1 MIEIRSEVGKII
13 GAKQPGSPT
22 GQRSNG
28 HKPDNVA
35 LVATPADALL
45 NTMQRNHAGPS
56 LPPGP
61 LRAPS
66 RSLDGGVATA
76 PSSSNLTSAALPP
89 PSAPEIT
96 TLQVRQA
103 GSGFSCLSLLRA
115 HSSPQPNL
123 TPVLDPALDPIS
135 LLR

>member
-1 MIEIRSEVGKII
+1 VIEIRSEVGKIV

-35 LVATPADALL
+35 LVSTPADALL

-66 RSLDGGVATA
+66 RSLDGGAGLGGSGSVATA

-89 PSAPEIT
+89 APAPEIT

-103 GSGFSCLSLLRA
+103 GTSLPYFAPELK
-115 HSSPQPNL
+115 
-123 TPVLDPALDPIS
+123 T
-135 LLR
+135 